1 MTNALT
7 TALLGFPWEA
17 ILFGVVGATLLGF
30 LTFVQPGWV
39 ARPGPRRRLE
49 DTNWPAAQPVQDPSL
64 AALEWDHR
72 FDCGDWL
79 IDNQHR
85 HLFHLSNRLALAV
98 SRCDP
103 AETAS
108 LFQAF
113 LPQVVQHFRDEEDL
127 MKCLRF
133 SGLPAH
139 TQSHEALV
147 MEACRH
153 QDALEQGRLDAPSFL
168 AFLSGDLVQGH
179 LLNLDLDFAP
189 LLRAAAQRAFPPD
202 QAPGGFPPA
211 S

>member
-17 ILFGVVGATLLGF
+17 ILFGVVGAAFLGF
-30 LTFVQPGWV
+30 LTFIQPGWV

-49 DTNWPAAQPVQDPSL
+49 STRWPAAQPVSDPSL
-64 AALEWDHR
+64 ASLEWDHR

-103 AETAS
+103 AETAT

-113 LPQVVQHFRDEEDL
+113 LPQVVQHFRDEEEL

-133 SGLPAH
+133 PGFTAQALR
-139 TQSHEALV
+139 HETLV
-147 MEACRH
+147 LEAYRH
-153 QDALEQGRLDAPSFL
+153 QDALERGRLDAPSFL

-179 LLNLDLDFAP
+179 LLNLDLDFVP
-189 LLRAAAQRAFPPD
+189 LLRAAALRAFPAD
-202 QAPGGFPPA
+202 QAVGGFPPA